1 MDTVVNVAEQTKF
14 YTDRTGVVGEREW
27 LALQTQVVAYLTPK
41 HLKDFIAAAETPT
54 SVFVL
59 VIILIQTTSFPHVL
73 CSGVITQHAEVRL
86 LLIVQLLKFTQLF
99 APNIQCTF
107 VAIRKFST
115 PLNSCTRLWR
125 KPGAFEISSV
135 MISTVTCK
143 TYDLT
148 SIWGLSTVHGLVVSA
163 SAFVWRATALLTS
176 SAAAR
181 PASSANIRATC
192 VITAVESS
200 QTVLLLVLLLKAGSK
215 CFFTT
220 GLTLLDSNTDWRS
233 RLYWAAFATVLTET
247 SLTPSERI
255 LSATLSYKLRTSA
268 GRLLGQEARPK
279 LSHSWQD
286 LVRRR
291 SG

>member
-27 LALQTQVVAYLTPK
+27 LALQTQVVAHLTPK

-125 KPGAFEISSV
+125 KPGAFEITGWWSV
-135 MISTVTCK
+135 LSHAKHMTSPRSGDLARSTV
-143 TYDLT
+143 
-148 SIWGLSTVHGLVVSA
+148 LSCLRLRSFDGPRPCS
-163 SAFVWRATALLTS
+163 
-176 SAAAR
+176 R
-181 PASSANIRATC
+181 PAPPRA
-192 VITAVESS
+192 
-200 QTVLLLVLLLKAGSK
+200 L
-215 CFFTT
+215 
-220 GLTLLDSNTDWRS
+220 R
-233 RLYWAAFATVLTET
+233 
-247 SLTPSERI
+247 PP
-255 LSATLSYKLRTSA
+255 RTSA
-268 GRLLGQEARPK
+268 PRASSRPWRARKPYSSWCFFWKRGRSVSSRQG
-279 LSHSWQD
+279 
-286 LVRRR
+286 
-291 SG
+291 